1 MVGVD
6 GWVADFWHHGPC
18 VDVEVVH
25 QWQQIGV
32 EREILSK
39 RKEERERNRSD
50 GKGEEKRENE
60 YKGINVFY
68 QVTVGMG
75 NRILFSLNRAKT
87 S

>member
-1 MVGVD
+1 ME
-6 GWVADFWHHGPC
+6 A
-18 VDVEVVH
+18 
-25 QWQQIGV
+25 
-32 EREILSK
+32 R
-39 RKEERERNRSD
+39 ERERDIIEKERREREKRSD